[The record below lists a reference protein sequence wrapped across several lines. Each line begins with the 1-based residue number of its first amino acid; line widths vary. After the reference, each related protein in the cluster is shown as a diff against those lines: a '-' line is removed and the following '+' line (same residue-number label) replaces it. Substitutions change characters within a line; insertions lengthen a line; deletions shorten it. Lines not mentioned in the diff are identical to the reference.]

1 MYNIIEKTCVR
12 IQYGEDNIGSGVLI
26 ADNETFYVLTAA
38 HCLGDE
44 DVEIEKE
51 NIVIKKQFDYASEF
65 NNISVKDIVDIDFDK
80 DYCLIE
86 IDFDDEEKL
95 LNSYKFGKG
104 FIKDLGVKF
113 CGYQNINLNQYRPF
127 DAKIVTVSDIHH
139 KFKIKLI
146 ENTFDQAGEIGYNI
160 AKGLSGSGVFI
171 FQHNT
176 PFLIGIL
183 NSVLE
188 DQAWNDD
195 IECCSIA
202 HLEKYFTEYVNLS
215 DIEQLKKWEENI
227 EKERTKQEIES
238 FKELRSEFFDNL
250 YRKNTIL
257 YPDKDVDRIT
267 SENIKQFISIEE
279 NIKTL
284 ENSFPE
290 IFIDFKRLVK
300 KQISTVTNDYSRTV
314 SNSNEAKN
322 QKLELQKF
330 LEDKIEKQIPKFYSF
345 DLSEYQ
351 VLQWLGICTLNF
363 IEND

>member
-1 MYNIIEKTCVR
+1 MQNIVEKTCVR
-12 IQYGEDNIGSGVLI
+12 IQHGENIGSGVLI
-26 ADNETFYVLTAA
+26 ADNETFFVLTAA

-44 DVEIEKE
+44 YEEIIKE
-51 NIVIKKQFDYASEF
+51 NIIIEKQFDYASEF
-65 NNISVKDIVDIDFDK
+65 NNISVKNIIDINFEN

-104 FIKDLGVKF
+104 FITDLGVKF
-113 CGYQNINLNQYRPF
+113 CGYQNININQYRPF
-127 DAKIVTVSDIHH
+127 EAKIVTVSDLHY

-146 ENTFDQAGEIGYNI
+146 NNTFDQGGEVGQDI
-160 AKGLSGSGVFI
+160 AQGLSGSGVFI

-183 NSVLE
+183 NSVIE
-188 DQAWNDD
+188 KQAFNDD
-195 IECCSIA
+195 IECCSIFR
-202 HLEKYFTEYVNLS
+202 LEKYFTEYVNLS

-227 EKERTKQEIES
+227 EKERTKKEIEA
-238 FKELRSEFFDNL
+238 FKELRSEFFENL
-250 YRKNTIL
+250 YRKNKIL
-257 YPDKDVDRIT
+257 YPDKDVDKIT

-284 ENSFPE
+284 ENGFPE
-290 IFIDFKRLVK
+290 IFVDFKRLVK
-300 KQISTVTNDYSRTV
+300 KQISTVENDYSITV
-314 SNSNEAKN
+314 DNSNEAKN
-322 QKLELQKF
+322 KKLELQKF
-330 LEDKIEKQIPKFYSF
+330 LQDRIEVQFPKFYSF